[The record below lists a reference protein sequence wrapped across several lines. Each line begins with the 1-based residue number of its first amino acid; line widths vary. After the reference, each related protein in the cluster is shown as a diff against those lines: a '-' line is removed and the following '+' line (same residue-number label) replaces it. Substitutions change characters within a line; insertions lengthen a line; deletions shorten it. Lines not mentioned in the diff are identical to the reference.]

1 MRGFRVCRRAGAL
14 RRFKSGSAV
23 GPAKGAVVGID
34 LGTTNSC
41 VAVMEGQNVRVL
53 ENSEGS
59 RTTPSV
65 VAIKGEEKLVG
76 AAALRQG
83 MTNPANTFY
92 STKRLVGRKFDD
104 PQVQQDIERAGYS
117 IVEAENGDAWVAD
130 STGKQYSP
138 SEISALVLGKMKET
152 AEAFLGGDASSA
164 VITVPAYFNDV
175 QRQATKDAA
184 KIAGLKVLRMINEPT
199 AAALAYG
206 LDKKDTPS
214 TIAVYDLGGG
224 TFDVSVLEAAGG
236 VLEVKATDGDTHLGG
251 DDFDSALTEFLV
263 AAFRKAE
270 SVDLSKDKM
279 AMQRVREAAEKAKM
293 ELSTAA
299 QTEVNLPFITANE
312 TGPLHMQQT
321 ITRSKLESI
330 THALIERTRKPC
342 VDCLANAG
350 IEKSQL
356 TDVLLV
362 GGMGRM
368 PRIQATV
375 EELFGKAPE
384 KGVNPDEVVASGA
397 AVQAGVLTQDVT
409 GVVMLDVA
417 PLSIGVET
425 LGGVFHK
432 LISRNTTIPA
442 KKSQVFSTSADNQVQ
457 IGIKVYQG
465 EREMAVDNTLL
476 GQFEMHDI
484 PAAPRGVPE
493 IEVTFEIDV
502 NGICTVH
509 AKDRL
514 SGKEQLAKMQ
524 AAGGLS
530 DEELER
536 ICKEAEESQ
545 EADKKRR
552 EEVEARNSVEL
563 HITTAERGLVQWEKV
578 AEEDKERVREAVE
591 GCRRVLSGS
600 ASDIARLQESGEEL
614 AKITQQCDEVES
626 GNEEEKAQ
634 EKASSA

>member
-1 MRGFRVCRRAGAL
+1 
-14 RRFKSGSAV
+14 
-23 GPAKGAVVGID
+23 VGID

-41 VAVMEGQNVRVL
+41 VAVMDGENPRVI

-76 AAALRQG
+76 AAARRQG

-92 STKRLVGRKFDD
+92 STKRLLGRKFEDAE
-104 PQVQQDIERAGYS
+104 VQQDMERTGYS

-130 STGKQYSP
+130 SSGKQYSP
-138 SEISALVLGKMKET
+138 SEVSALVLGKMKET
-152 AEAFLGGDASSA
+152 AEAHLGGDASSA
-164 VITVPAYFNDV
+164 VITVPAHFNDA

-224 TFDVSVLEAAGG
+224 TFDVSVLEVAGG

-251 DDFDSALTEFLV
+251 EDFDNALVDFLV
-263 AAFRKAE
+263 AAFRKQE
-270 SVDLSKDKM
+270 KMDLSKDKM

-293 ELSTAA
+293 ELSTSA

-321 ITRSKLESI
+321 LTRAKFESI
-330 THALIERTRKPC
+330 THALIERTHKPAA
-342 VDCLANAG
+342 DCLESAG
-350 IEKSQL
+350 VEKSQL

-375 EELFGKAPE
+375 EDIFGKAPE
-384 KGVNPDEVVASGA
+384 KGVNPDEVVAMGA
-397 AVQAGVLTQDVT
+397 AVQAGVLTKDVT

-425 LGGVFHK
+425 LGGVFHR
-432 LISRNTTIPA
+432 LITRNTTIPA

-457 IGIKVYQG
+457 VGIKVYQG
-465 EREMAVDNTLL
+465 EREMAADNTLL
-476 GQFEMHDI
+476 GNFEMHDI

-514 SGKEQLAKMQ
+514 SGKEQVAKMQ
-524 AAGGLS
+524 SAGGLS

-536 ICKEAEESQ
+536 LCKEAEETQ
-545 EADKKRR
+545 EVDKKRR
-552 EEVEARNSVEL
+552 EEVEACNSVEL
-563 HITTAERGLVQWEKV
+563 RITDAERGLAQWEKV
-578 AEEDKERVREAVE
+578 AEGDKEKVREAVE
-591 GCRRVLSGS
+591 NCRRVLGGS
-600 ASDIARLQESGEEL
+600 ATDIARLQASGEEL
-614 AKITQQCDEVES
+614 ADITQKCDQIES
-626 GNEEEKAQ
+626 GKEGEQ
-634 EKASSA
+634 EASSSG